1 MRERVTNEDGC
12 EPSTMRASERH
23 KMKKSIA
30 RGGGGMVLK
39 MGIKKFIK

>member
-23 KMKKSIA
+23 KMKKRIA
-30 RGGGGMVLK
+30 GGGGMVLK
-39 MGIKKFIK
+39 IGIKKFIK